1 MQINVKRSN
10 LLRFYSLFCNAYPAT
25 LSSSYF
31 SVSLDDFFLLGK
43 VVSSALTKKVTLS
56 IDQDDHTPICLCF
69 YESEMLDKN
78 VLQSVLDALDQQA
91 AMNNGAVIN
100 FKLTNGLAVLALL
113 ESLLVDKNLPLKM
126 QPHQELIVLERLF
139 AIRKKLGYSNFDN
152 LVVSKISFSLKT
164 GDIATV
170 ADNSGAKTV
179 QILSQVEP
187 MVYIVKVVKTKFGN
201 QHKFPHGKK
210 YAAVLLHDLL
220 LDADFS
226 NEVCLFEYFGGITQP
241 LFTSVFYKG
250 RVIPKDVLNYQKII
264 DSCLFL

>member
-25 LSSSYF
+25 FGSIYL
-31 SVSLDDFFLLGK
+31 SVSPDDFFLLVK
-43 VVSSALTKKVTLS
+43 VVSSALTKKISLS
-56 IDQDDHTPICLCF
+56 IDQDDHTPICFRF

-91 AMNNGAVIN
+91 VMHNGAVVN
-100 FKLTNGLAVLALL
+100 LELRNGLAVLALL
-113 ESLLVDKNLPLKM
+113 ESFLADTNLPLKM
-126 QPHQELIVLERLF
+126 QPNQEVIVFERLF
-139 AIRKKLGYSNFDN
+139 SIQKKLGYSNFDN
-152 LVVSKISFSLKT
+152 VAVSNIPFSLKA
-164 GDIATV
+164 GDMATA
-170 ADNSGAKTV
+170 ADNSGAKNV

-201 QHKFPHGKK
+201 QYKFPHGKK